1 MPEDSERGLTAEG
14 GWALGLST
22 CGFLMRGSRLRP
34 RPSASSGG
42 RPAGLRAFRLAL
54 PRPGPVASPRPPR
67 PPPEREVLAPVETG
81 QLSGASD
88 EGAGAVSVALGLHL
102 SLRASGMLSGQGL
115 GTATV
120 SLPRPSALAG
130 PGQSQAWTERSAGSM
145 RRSPFGDVVV
155 HILFSFDS
163 RVSSR

>member
-1 MPEDSERGLTAEG
+1 MPEDAERGLTAEG

-22 CGFLMRGSRLRP
+22 CGFLMRGSSLRP

-42 RPAGLRAFRLAL
+42 RPAGLRAFRGRRLAL
-54 PRPGPVASPRPPR
+54 PRPGPVASPRPP
-67 PPPEREVLAPVETG
+67 ECEVPAPVETG

-102 SLRASGMLSGQGL
+102 SLRASGTLSGWGL
-115 GTATV
+115 GTAAV

-130 PGQSQAWTERSAGSM
+130 PGQSQVWTERSAGSM

-163 RVSSR
+163 CVSSR